1 MAKKA
6 KEEEVKK
13 AKKKVKAEKPSKK
26 AAKPA
31 KADKKA
37 KTADKSSKAEKK
49 TKKGDALAAAR
60 AAKGK
65 TKAKKSKA
73 ATKNIIFKAKNPE
86 LKPAWHEIRIK
97 TEKDGLLAGQIQA
110 RRFVGAIEADKDE
123 RKIADLSQYDM
134 QTLIGIQSRL
144 AGATFH
150 PTGRPNK
157 AGVPSRLAPNAEYIL
172 HARLAV
178 TKEGAL
184 KANVS
189 KVFQEETNSKGRVK
203 QVELDK
209 KDPFVRKIRRV
220 NKYLAAAF
228 VHAVMPPKPERKSR
242 RAKAEEE

>member
-37 KTADKSSKAEKK
+37 KAEKK
-49 TKKGDALAAAR
+49 SKKGDALAAAR

-73 ATKNIIFKAKNPE
+73 ATKKITFKAKNAE

-172 HARLAV
+172 HARLAI